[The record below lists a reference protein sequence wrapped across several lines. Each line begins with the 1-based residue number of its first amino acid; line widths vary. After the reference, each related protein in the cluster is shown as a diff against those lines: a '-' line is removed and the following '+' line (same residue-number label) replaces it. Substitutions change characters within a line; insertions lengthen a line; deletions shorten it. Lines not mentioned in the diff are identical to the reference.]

1 MTTGVRIRYI
11 RGIIYNDGVNVA
23 RIKRFVPQ
31 LLSEI
36 FPEEVAEFK
45 TQDELLEIHFV
56 KTFRFDMNGKPDR
69 YFYRYVLDG
78 DKLMVETTKG
88 FLSMV
93 GSITGNHNLT
103 LHKVGK

>member
-1 MTTGVRIRYI
+1 M
-11 RGIIYNDGVNVA
+11 A
-23 RIKRFVPQ
+23 SIKRFVPQ

-36 FPEEVAEFK
+36 FPEEVTEFK

-56 KTFRFDMNGKPDR
+56 KTFRLDKNGKPDR

-88 FLSMV
+88 FSTMV

>member
-1 MTTGVRIRYI
+1 M
-11 RGIIYNDGVNVA
+11 NVA
-23 RIKRFVPQ
+23 SIKRFVPQ

-45 TQDELLEIHFV
+45 NQEELLEIHFV
-56 KTFRFDMNGKPDR
+56 KTFRLDKNGKSDR

-78 DKLMVETTKG
+78 DKLMVETIIG
-88 FLSMV
+88 FSTMV
-93 GSITGNHNLT
+93 GSITGTHNLT